1 MEVYSAVLDLKRE
14 LLAMPVC
21 LVFLQVAKKKFTF
34 WTLHGPN
41 FPLSVKLAT
50 GDRVSKNF
58 FLVVF
63 HNVKI
68 FTQTQLL
75 SHFHIWTRLS
85 ADE

>member
-41 FPLSVKLAT
+41 FSAKREACNRGSGIKEFFVSCVSQHQNIYSNSVAFT
-50 GDRVSKNF
+50 FSYMD
-58 FLVVF
+58 
-63 HNVKI
+63 KI
-68 FTQTQLL
+68 VG
-75 SHFHIWTRLS
+75 
-85 ADE
+85 